1 MTDKKHANTKSYGF
15 LSRLKTHIPFYSGRT
30 FKKTESDTKPTYV
43 NKYKPQPAS
52 PLTKRILG
60 VNLIAL
66 MLLGIGFLYLGH
78 YQKELVSK
86 EISLLSAEAQ
96 LFATAFLNLD
106 QSQTLKTNTRFE
118 RLNAELALS
127 AKRKAIVF
135 DGSGTL
141 IANSE
146 RIFGFDS
153 VVNKQDVIDFKN
165 QTSLSRSIKIVTRL
179 LLNLFPGGDV
189 QRLKLYPYTLSED
202 IRAFPVAQDAL
213 NSTLPSFAVWRSLKD
228 DIILSAAVPIMK
240 KEQLFGVVML
250 EKGGEN
256 IQDAVNAL
264 RMDVLIVFLI
274 GLFVTII
281 LSFYL
286 AGTIAHPLRRLAW
299 AADEVRRSKKR
310 HTDIPDFSIR
320 QDEIAMVSESLR
332 DMTEALWDR
341 MDAIES
347 FAADVSHEL
356 KNPLTSLKSA
366 IETASRVTDM
376 DKRDKLM
383 KIIDHDIQRLDRLIT
398 DISEASRIDAS
409 LSKTEMQPCQ
419 LNDILTQAVKLSVRI
434 DDPRNISFNLDLRV
448 SNAMILAID
457 TRIMQVIQNLIDNAL
472 TFSPEGG
479 IIDIVLKQ
487 DMEKKNYV
495 VQVADQGPGIPL
507 ENLDRIFERFYTER
521 PSNESFGNHSGLG
534 LSIVK
539 QIVEAHN
546 GTITVN
552 NLYDRQG
559 QIRGCEFLALFPI
572 LSA

>member
-1 MTDKKHANTKSYGF
+1 MTDKKKYGF
-15 LSRLKTHIPFYSGRT
+15 FSRLKTHIPFYSGRT
-30 FKKTESDTKPTYV
+30 PKKTATETKPAYV

-66 MLLGIGFLYLGH
+66 VLLGVGFLYLGH

-86 EISLLSAEAQ
+86 ETALLSAEAQ

-106 QSQTLKTNTRFE
+106 QAKDLTPNNRLE

-127 AKRKAIVF
+127 AKRKALVF
-135 DGSGTL
+135 DASGVL

-146 RIFGFDS
+146 RIFALDN

-165 QTSLSRSIKIVTRL
+165 QSALSQFINDVTRL

-189 QRLKLYPYTLSED
+189 QRLKLYPYSLTDD
-202 IRAFPVAQDAL
+202 ISAFPVAEDTL
-213 NSTLPSFAVWRSLKD
+213 RTTLPSFAVWRSLKD
-228 DIILSAAVPIMK
+228 DIILSASVPIME
-240 KEQLFGVVML
+240 KERVLGVVML

-366 IETASRVTDM
+366 IETASRVKDM

-383 KIIDHDIQRLDRLIT
+383 AIIDHDIQRLDRLIT

-409 LSKTEMQPCQ
+409 LSKTEMQPCD
-419 LNDILTQAVKLSVRI
+419 LADILKEAVALSSRI
-434 DDPRNISFNLDLRV
+434 EDKNDISFNIDLRV
-448 SNAMILAID
+448 SSAMILAID
-457 TRIMQVIQNLIDNAL
+457 TRIMQVVQNVIDNAL
-472 TFSPEGG
+472 TFSPDGG
-479 IIDIVLKQ
+479 LIDVVLKQ
-487 DMEKKNYV
+487 DSDARNYV
-495 VQVADQGPGIPL
+495 VKIADQGPGIPL

-521 PSNESFGNHSGLG
+521 PANEAFGNHSGLG
-534 LSIVK
+534 LSIVQ

-559 QIRGCEFLALFPI
+559 QITGCEFLIFLPI